1 MQKRLEILNLT
12 RILGAIM
19 GPKNLAGT
27 TPIKVGS
34 VRLVLVD
41 LVACFEFVSATVTQ
55 QRLYQICDGK
65 T

>member
-1 MQKRLEILNLT
+1 
-12 RILGAIM
+12 M

-41 LVACFEFVSATVTQ
+41 LVACFEFYLLQLHNNDFTKFVTEKHNS
-55 QRLYQICDGK
+55 I